1 LIVVIAILWYR
12 YAATQKLIRALD
24 SKDLT
29 VRAQAARKLLDRR
42 VLEDA
47 LPAQPVARRAHTAV
61 ALGLVG
67 TKPAMEQ
74 LVVLIKD
81 PEDWPQRRA
90 AQALGSLGPKAMPYL
105 VVKVF
110 KDGDARAKKAAVQ
123 AARLIGVAAVP
134 ALRKALSSADHRE
147 QASIAL
153 AEVAKRYT
161 SAARRAKAE
170 TEKEAALKA
179 HARAIAPLL
188 RAAQGKD
195 AGLRKLAIAAL
206 GDAREKTAVPLAVA
220 ELAVP
225 GNARTAIISL
235 GLIADTRAT
244 MPLLPFL
251 KDPKLRIDT
260 AASLGEIGDVRAAG
274 ALLTELSD
282 PEQQFRSRAI
292 WALQCIGQPAVPQLL
307 QALRSPDV
315 YVAKPMGAATPA
327 ESLGVARAAAQ
338 AFEAIPSVQA
348 VPALVAAIGSSDG
361 KVRASAAQALGWQ
374 GNQAAIPAL
383 IAALGHSDWRV
394 VDGAI
399 DSLAA
404 IGKPAVDDL
413 MKVMQSSPTTIAYN
427 ASRALARMVV
437 VGAASPVDTLIQALG
452 SSSSQ
457 LRKWAAITLGNIG
470 DARATDPLQRLYR
483 SSAAG
488 SDERWVAREALLKLR
503 AMPGA

>member
-1 LIVVIAILWYR
+1 LSSKRTRQFAFIGALIVVIAILWYR

-61 ALGLVG
+61 ALGFVG
-67 TKPAMEQ
+67 TGPAMAQ

-90 AQALGSLGPKAMPYL
+90 SQALGSLGRKAMPYI
-105 VVKVF
+105 VKVF

-134 ALRKALSSADHRE
+134 ALRKALTSADHRE

-153 AEVAKRYT
+153 AQVAKRYT

-170 TEKEAALKA
+170 AEKEAALKA
-179 HARAIAPLL
+179 HTRAIAPLL
-188 RAAQGKD
+188 RAAQDKD

-235 GLIADTRAT
+235 GLIADGRAT

-260 AASLGEIGDVRAAG
+260 AASLGEIGDVRAVG

-282 PEQQFRSRAI
+282 PEQQFRTRAI
-292 WALQCIGQPAVPQLL
+292 WALQRIGQPAVPQLL

-315 YVAKPMGAATPA
+315 YVA
-327 ESLGVARAAAQ
+327 RAAAQ
-338 AFEAIPSVQA
+338 AFEAIPSAQS

-374 GNQAAIPAL
+374 GNEAAIPAL

-404 IGKPAVDDL
+404 IGRPAIDDL

-437 VGAASPVDTLIQALG
+437 VGAVSPVDTLIQALG
-452 SSSSQ
+452 SPSSQ
-457 LRKWAAITLGNIG
+457 LRKWAAVTLGNIG

-503 AMPGA
+503 ATPGA